1 MAAGM
6 QRPGTQHPETRAGL
20 QSLAIAFPDRKLDN
34 GHWRKLHPELV
45 AQAEQKIWMWK
56 RPTNWDEGSRLF
68 NEEMEP
74 FLQDPF
80 RGSRERRVL
89 SPGATALDLE
99 ADAARQCLDATGVA
113 AEDVDLLIC
122 SSFLPDSHGIGG
134 ATPLARE
141 LGLEG
146 AAWNLE
152 SACSSALIAFQTASS
167 LVATRQHRRVLVV
180 TSCTYSRA
188 TREDDPIAW
197 GIGDAATAML
207 VGECENAGIL
217 GFHTVHSADTND
229 AVAYHLEAGDD
240 GKPWL
245 RMRTGR
251 HAAKLLRETSER
263 FLLECAHGAA
273 DRAGMDLA
281 DVDHFIFNT
290 PLAWYGAFC
299 ARVLGVPSEKT
310 LSTYPL
316 YANVGPCLMGTNL
329 LHAAHWHNIQ
339 PGQTVLLYTVG
350 SVSSCAAAIVRWG
363 DVALGELPTDA
374 SLEHLRDLEA
384 RASLPLRVRAA

>member
-1 MAAGM
+1 MAGRSKM
-6 QRPGTQHPETRAGL
+6 PGSEL
-20 QSLAIAFPDRKLDN
+20 QSLAIALPDRLLDN
-34 GHWRKLHPELV
+34 GHWRKNHPQLV

-89 SPGATALDLE
+89 PDGTRALDIE
-99 ADAARQCLDATGVA
+99 ADAARQCLDAAGVA
-113 AEDVDLLIC
+113 PEDVDLLIC

-134 ATPLARE
+134 ATHLARE
-141 LGLEG
+141 LGLKG

-152 SACSSALIAFQTASS
+152 SACSSALVALQTASA
-167 LVATRQHRRVLVV
+167 LVESGQHRRVLLV

-207 VGECENAGIL
+207 VGEAGEGNQLRQPAGIL
-217 GFHTVHSADTND
+217 GFHSVHSADTND
-229 AVAYHLEAGDD
+229 AVAYHLEVGDD

-263 FLLECAHGAA
+263 FLIECAQGAA
-273 DRAGMDLA
+273 EKADMDLQ

-290 PLAWYGAFC
+290 PLAWYGTFC
-299 ARVLGVPSEKT
+299 ARVLGIPAEKT
-310 LSTYPL
+310 ISTYPL
-316 YANVGPCLMGTNL
+316 YANVGPCLLGTNL
-329 LHAAHWHNIQ
+329 LHAAHWHDIQ

-363 DVALGELPTDA
+363 DVALGELPEGA
-374 SLEHLRDLEA
+374 SLEHLRDLET
-384 RASLPLRVRAA
+384 RVSLPVRRHAA

>member
-1 MAAGM
+1 MGKTAM
-6 QRPGTQHPETRAGL
+6 GTTAMPSAGL
-20 QSLAIAFPDRKLDN
+20 QGLAIALPERKLDN
-34 GHWRKLHPELV
+34 SHWRKHHPQLV

-74 FLQDPF
+74 YLQDPF

-89 SPGATALDLE
+89 PPGAWALDIE
-99 ADAARQCLDATGVA
+99 ADAARQCLDAAGVA

-122 SSFLPDSHGIGG
+122 SSFLPDSQGIGG
-134 ATPLARE
+134 ATRLARE
-141 LGLEG
+141 LGLRG

-152 SACSSALIAFQTASS
+152 SACSSALIAFQTACS
-167 LVATRQHRRVLVV
+167 LVETGLHRRVLVV

-207 VGECENAGIL
+207 VGETEEAGVL
-217 GFHTVHSADTND
+217 GYHTVHSADTND
-229 AVAYHLEAGDD
+229 AVAYHLEVGDE

-263 FLLECAHGAA
+263 FLRECAHGAA
-273 DRAGMDLA
+273 EKAGIDLA

-290 PLAWYGAFC
+290 PLAWYGDFC
-299 ARVLGVPSEKT
+299 ARVLGVPLEKT

-329 LHAAHWHNIQ
+329 LHAAHWNGIEK
-339 PGQTVLLYTVG
+339 GQTVLLYTVG

-363 DVALGELPTDA
+363 DVALGSLPEGA
-374 SLEHLRDLEA
+374 SREHLQELQERS
-384 RASLPLRVRAA
+384 SLPARVRAA